1 MKNTVKRSVV
11 VVGLAVILGS
21 GAVVRAFSDAA
32 AKSGRTPSSV
42 EAEYKRL
49 KALGTRLGKMPVEK
63 LDREPH
69 KSFIRRNKKDI
80 VYSEPAGQWFVRA
93 DRYWALAERN
103 KKLPIADDIA
113 WTAAQTPLPGE
124 CEGDVNCDVFNTNV
138 TLGAYLRMFPAGKH
152 SKKALSQFIEWM
164 SPMVTGP
171 DARST
176 YNGPTEAAEKA
187 ELAKMI
193 SELRRT
199 LAKVTGHGKDEPLS
213 LLDKLADTY
222 VK

>member
-1 MKNTVKRSVV
+1 MKHNVTRFVV
-11 VVGLAVILGS
+11 SLSFAAILGS
-21 GAVVRAFSDAA
+21 GIAVQAFSDAA
-32 AKSGRTPSSV
+32 ATWVRTPSSV
-42 EAEYKRL
+42 AAEYNRL
-49 KALGTRLGKMPVEK
+49 KALGTRLEKIPVEK
-63 LDREPH
+63 QNREPH

-93 DRYWALAERN
+93 DRYWDLASRN
-103 KKLPIADDIA
+103 KELPIADDIA

-124 CEGDVNCDVFNTNV
+124 CEGDVNCNTFNANA
-138 TLGAYLRMFPAGKH
+138 TLGAYLQMFPAGKH
-152 SKKALSQFIEWM
+152 GKKALSQIVEWI

-176 YNGPTEAAEKA
+176 YNGPTDASDKA

-193 SELRRT
+193 AELRRT
-199 LAKVTGHGKDEPLS
+199 LARVAGHGKDEPLS

-222 VK
+222 K